1 MLHTEILTG
10 ETLALLKTLMQ
21 DGRLSDC
28 NLVGGTGLALN
39 LGHRKSIDLDLFT
52 PNTFNSKDLEKYLI
66 DKYDFKESFIE
77 NNTLKGSINNI
88 KIDCITYPYPLI
100 EPISCEEGIRIC
112 SIKDIAAMKL
122 SAIADS
128 GSRLK
133 DFVDVACLSTRLT
146 LNEMLK
152 SYDDKFKNTNEISP
166 IKALTYYEDIK
177 EKEPIM
183 FISGKYDWKLIDKR
197 LHEMTRKPD
206 HLFAGDLPFRTK

>member
-10 ETLALLKTLMQ
+10 ETLTLLKTLMQ

-28 NLVGGTGLALN
+28 NL
-39 LGHRKSIDLDLFT
+39 
-52 PNTFNSKDLEKYLI
+52 
-66 DKYDFKESFIE
+66 
-77 NNTLKGSINNI
+77 
-88 KIDCITYPYPLI
+88 
-100 EPISCEEGIRIC
+100 
-112 SIKDIAAMKL
+112 
-122 SAIADS
+122 
-128 GSRLK
+128 
-133 DFVDVACLSTRLT
+133 VDVACLSTRLT